1 MRIAIIG
8 AGAVGAYFGAH
19 LAAAGNDVVFVARGK
34 HLVALQNN
42 GLVIRGA
49 RGDHQVASSAFVSPG
64 THIGSVDVVLL
75 CVKLYDLESGIELAR
90 PLVNQGAVCVTLQ
103 NGVDAQ
109 DRAAALL
116 GDGHV
121 MGGAAFVSA
130 VIESPGVIR
139 YTSAMSSIIFGEK
152 DGSLSARALALEAV
166 CKAAM
171 DEICGFG
178 HECRTDQSD
187 STASGLCVPR
197 QFHASICPGVNC

>member
-42 GLVIRGA
+42 GLLVRGA
-49 RGDHQVASSAFVSPG
+49 RGDHQVASSAFVSPS
-64 THIGSVDVVLL
+64 TPIGSVDVVLL

-121 MGGAAFVSA
+121 MGRC
-130 VIESPGVIR
+130 IC
-139 YTSAMSSIIFGEK
+139 
-152 DGSLSARALALEAV
+152 V
-166 CKAAM
+166 CR
-171 DEICGFG
+171 
-178 HECRTDQSD
+178 H
-187 STASGLCVPR
+187 
-197 QFHASICPGVNC
+197 